1 MRQVEKEQPSRQGDL
16 WTWGKLGGWGE
27 MGPELQVWGAM
38 IGSHRSMADTMGTRG
53 PFPMGQM
60 AGRTTHEG
68 ATNKYGPTHVGDT
81 SWPALGNHVS
91 SHWISEGPG
100 WGICGQGTV
109 WPEMGMRRAGG
120 QRQEGGR
127 GRPGDGCQAK
137 GVGVCLLTLP
147 LAPHHGPD
155 SRQRA
160 FNTQCAGAGPG
171 RVRTQAHTGVR
182 TVTSGTDTTTHS

>member
-1 MRQVEKEQPSRQGDL
+1 MRQVEKEKPSRQGDL
-16 WTWGKLGGWGE
+16 WTWGKLGGEGE
-27 MGPELQVWGAM
+27 MGPELQAWGAM

-68 ATNKYGPTHVGDT
+68 ATNKCGSTHVGDT

-120 QRQEGGR
+120 REGETRRRMPGQGSWGLSLDPASGPSSRTRQ
-127 GRPGDGCQAK
+127 PPK
-137 GVGVCLLTLP
+137 GLQSAVLWCG
-147 LAPHHGPD
+147 AW
-155 SRQRA
+155 
-160 FNTQCAGAGPG
+160 AG
-171 RVRTQAHTGVR
+171 QDTGSHR
-182 TVTSGTDTTTHS
+182 R

>member
-1 MRQVEKEQPSRQGDL
+1 
-16 WTWGKLGGWGE
+16 
-27 MGPELQVWGAM
+27 MGPELQAWGAL
-38 IGSHRSMADTMGTRG
+38 IGSHRSMADTTGTCD

-68 ATNKYGPTHVGDT
+68 ATNKCGPTHMGHT
-81 SWPALGNHVS
+81 SWLALGNHVS
-91 SHWISEGPG
+91 SHWTSKGRG

-127 GRPGDGCQAK
+127 GRPGDRCQAK
-137 GVGVCLLTLP
+137 AVGLRLLTLP
-147 LAPHHGPD
+147 LAPHHGLN

-160 FNTQCAGAGPG
+160 FSTQCAGAGPG
-171 RVRTQAHTGVR
+171 RVRTQALTGVR
-182 TVTSGTDTTTHS
+182 TVTSGTDTTIHS